1 MTKGQARTVWTD
13 QCAATSGIK
22 KRFGAQS
29 ALDYL
34 VSEKL
39 MNFAEAAGD
48 RREFARE
55 LPAFVAEVRSIFS
68 WLELDEHLSR
78 MERELERDGAAESVG
93 DADPDDDFADPPAL
107 IALRK
112 ERFHIVK
119 QMLLEKRL
127 GTS

>member
-1 MTKGQARTVWTD
+1 MTNGQARTVWTD

-39 MNFAEAAGD
+39 MNFSEAAGD

-55 LPAFVAEVRSIFS
+55 LPAFVAEVRRIFS
-68 WLELDEHLSR
+68 WRELDEHLSR
-78 MERELERDGAAESVG
+78 MERELERDGEAERVD
-93 DADPDDDFADPPAL
+93 DADSVDDFADPPAL
-107 IALRK
+107 VAVRK
-112 ERFHIVK
+112 ERFQIMK
-119 QMLLEKRL
+119 QMLLEERL

>member
-1 MTKGQARTVWTD
+1 MTKGQARTVWTN
-13 QCAATSGIK
+13 QCAAASGIK
-22 KRFGAQS
+22 ERFGAQS

-39 MNFAEAAGD
+39 LNFAEAAGD

-93 DADPDDDFADPPAL
+93 DADPPAL

-112 ERFHIVK
+112 ERFHVVK

-127 GTS
+127 RTS